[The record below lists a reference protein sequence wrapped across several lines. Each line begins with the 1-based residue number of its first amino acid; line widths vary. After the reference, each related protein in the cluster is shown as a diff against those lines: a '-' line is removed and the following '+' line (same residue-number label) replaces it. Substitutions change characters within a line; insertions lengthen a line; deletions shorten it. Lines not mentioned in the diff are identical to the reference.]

1 MKRLNRQLKLEALV
15 MIYVEIC
22 KRGEAP
28 IYCTKTTDINIEN
41 LAITG
46 FTMFHIVIVIQ
57 KVELKLMQLT

>member
-1 MKRLNRQLKLEALV
+1 

-22 KRGEAP
+22 KRGEVP

-41 LAITG
+41 LAITE